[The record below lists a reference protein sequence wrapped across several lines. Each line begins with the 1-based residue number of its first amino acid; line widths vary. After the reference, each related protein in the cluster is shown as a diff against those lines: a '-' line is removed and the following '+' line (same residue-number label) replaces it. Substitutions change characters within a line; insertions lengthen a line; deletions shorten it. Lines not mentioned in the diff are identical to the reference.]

1 MDLESDEEEAEGA
14 VEEGVEVRVR
24 RQIWS
29 PLYSDGGEVIGRVM
43 Q

>member
-1 MDLESDEEEAEGA
+1 MRKRQRGWW
-14 VEEGVEVRVR
+14 EEGVEVRVR

-29 PLYSDGGEVIGRVM
+29 HLYSDGGEVIGCVM